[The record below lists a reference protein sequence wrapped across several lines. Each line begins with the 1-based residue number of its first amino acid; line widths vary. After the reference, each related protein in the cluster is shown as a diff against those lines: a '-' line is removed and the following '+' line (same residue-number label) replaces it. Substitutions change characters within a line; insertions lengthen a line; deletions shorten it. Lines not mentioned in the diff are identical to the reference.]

1 MKNYKNKLFESYLD
15 SHIRSREGL
24 PESSDYLL
32 NTKYFGKIIDRI
44 NINKDSKI
52 LDIGCGVGFFLY
64 AFKRNDFTNLRG
76 VEFSKEL
83 VEIAN
88 GFDLNCVV
96 QGDIFEELS
105 KKEKF
110 DLIILKDVIEHFERE
125 EIFTILELANEK
137 LNDTGK
143 ILVQVPNANNLFSGR
158 ILYNDFTH
166 ELSFTKDSLRQIL
179 FANGF
184 INLNFYKNEPY
195 LYDILSLKRILK
207 YIIKSTYHKIVQILL
222 YVEDMS
228 RPVIVSESI
237 IVIAEKK

>member
-1 MKNYKNKLFESYLD
+1 MKNYKNKLFDSYLD
-15 SHIRSREGL
+15 SHIKSREGV
-24 PESSDYLL
+24 PKISDYLL
-32 NTKYFGKIIDRI
+32 NTKYFEKIINKI

-64 AFKRNDFTNLRG
+64 AFKKNDFTNLKG
-76 VEFSKEL
+76 IEFSNDL

-110 DLIILKDVIEHFERE
+110 DLIILKDVIEHFERQ
-125 EIFTILELANEK
+125 EIFRILELSYKK
-137 LNDTGK
+137 LSNNGK
-143 ILVQVPNANNLFSGR
+143 ILIQVPNANNLFSGR

-179 FANGF
+179 SANGF
-184 INLNFYKNEPY
+184 KNFDFYKNEPY
-195 LYDILSLKRILK
+195 LYDILSPKRILK
-207 YIIKSTYHKIVQILL
+207 YIIKSVYHKIVQIFL

-237 IVIAEKK
+237 IVIANKK